1 MKDNDIILF
10 FAKFESVLG
19 TKINMKRIQPKGS
32 FNITIIREEDITLII
47 VYLFS
52 VKKFIIII
60 GIVEKKLKTIPN
72 KGINICELNKI
83 TVNTVKKAVIEI
95 FFVI

>member
-1 MKDNDIILF
+1 MNK
-10 FAKFESVLG
+10 
-19 TKINMKRIQPKGS
+19 IQPKGS
-32 FNITIIREEDITLII
+32 FNITIIREEAITLII

-52 VKKFIIII
+52 VNELIIII
-60 GIVEKKLKTIPN
+60 GIVEKKVKTTPK

-95 FFVI
+95 CFVI